1 MLLKR
6 ITLNNI
12 RSYANQAIE
21 FSEGSTLLA
30 GDIGC
35 GKSSLLLAIEF
46 ALFGTSRPDL
56 PAEALLRKGETQGS
70 VELCFSLADQEIN
83 IKRNLK
89 KDKNAIKQVSGH
101 IVINGIKKELT
112 AVELKAEIIHLLG
125 YPEEFIEKNKNYIFR
140 FTVYTPQEEMKFILH
155 EEPEIRLE
163 VIRKIFNL
171 EKYCLVRENIQPVL
185 KSMRV
190 SLAISK
196 TKLEPMEDKKAA
208 IQQLEQTM
216 KELQEKIS
224 KLLQPMQE
232 IQEQLTLKKNNLER
246 LEILQRERQKWLLE
260 QARLS
265 ALIEEKTKFLV
276 RLTENRDSLA
286 RQLEELGAVEGEE
299 ETINRQIKAW
309 EEQEKTRIAVIS
321 QLQER
326 SAQLRQSIENSQAE
340 IKLLEQK
347 LSQRE
352 LAAQQISKTQEAIS
366 AKTGIAEELNLLEL
380 SLEKCRASIV
390 KNKTIIA
397 ASEQTKTQILQLD
410 NCPTCLQKVSSEHK
424 QKIYR
429 KEDQVIEDARR
440 PLQHLERQKHD
451 LMKETGRAK
460 QQLLEI
466 QKEEQLMMK
475 LRAELRQ
482 LEEAVLIHNRK
493 RDQLKQWARENNETS
508 QELQITS
515 QKPSLREKI
524 ILLQESKL
532 KLSQLK
538 MLEKNKQEL
547 QEQLMAL
554 QELICSSEQK
564 LLSVNENLQL
574 RTDLQEQ
581 ITSERSRYLALTDQ
595 EREYS
600 LKLMEL
606 KTTMVGLEKNK
617 EQSEAELALLK
628 TIESEQKRLQDN
640 YNWLELYFIPLTSA
654 IEKQVMFQ
662 IYNNFNE
669 IFKEWFAILIN
680 NEQITARLDDSFT
693 PVIEQN
699 GYEISFSNLSGGEKT
714 AASLAYRLSLNRVIN
729 DVISRIKTKD
739 LLILDEPTDGFSSE
753 QLDRI
758 REVLEKLQ
766 LRQTIIVSHESKIES
781 FVEKVIRI
789 SKDGME
795 SLVLEA

>member
-171 EKYCLVRENIQPVL
+171 EKYCLVRENIQQVL

-224 KLLQPMQE
+224 KLLQPRQE

-321 QLQER
+321 QFYKED
-326 SAQLRQSIENSQAE
+326 ITVCMNSNWTLSWTGMPRV
-340 IKLLEQK
+340 KSPDSRLLPKSRAKQN
-347 LSQRE
+347 S
-352 LAAQQISKTQEAIS
+352 S
-366 AKTGIAEELNLLEL
+366 AKTLVWRSVL
-380 SLEKCRASIV
+380 
-390 KNKTIIA
+390 T
-397 ASEQTKTQILQLD
+397 
-410 NCPTCLQKVSSEHK
+410 
-424 QKIYR
+424 
-429 KEDQVIEDARR
+429 R
-440 PLQHLERQKHD
+440 P
-451 LMKETGRAK
+451 
-460 QQLLEI
+460 
-466 QKEEQLMMK
+466 
-475 LRAELRQ
+475 
-482 LEEAVLIHNRK
+482 
-493 RDQLKQWARENNETS
+493 
-508 QELQITS
+508 
-515 QKPSLREKI
+515 
-524 ILLQESKL
+524 
-532 KLSQLK
+532 
-538 MLEKNKQEL
+538 
-547 QEQLMAL
+547 
-554 QELICSSEQK
+554 
-564 LLSVNENLQL
+564 
-574 RTDLQEQ
+574 
-581 ITSERSRYLALTDQ
+581 
-595 EREYS
+595 
-600 LKLMEL
+600 
-606 KTTMVGLEKNK
+606 
-617 EQSEAELALLK
+617 
-628 TIESEQKRLQDN
+628 
-640 YNWLELYFIPLTSA
+640 
-654 IEKQVMFQ
+654 
-662 IYNNFNE
+662 
-669 IFKEWFAILIN
+669 
-680 NEQITARLDDSFT
+680 
-693 PVIEQN
+693 
-699 GYEISFSNLSGGEKT
+699 ISFWP
-714 AASLAYRLSLNRVIN
+714 AMRW
-729 DVISRIKTKD
+729 
-739 LLILDEPTDGFSSE
+739 F
-753 QLDRI
+753 
-758 REVLEKLQ
+758 
-766 LRQTIIVSHESKIES
+766 
-781 FVEKVIRI
+781 
-789 SKDGME
+789 
-795 SLVLEA
+795 